1 VLTGGDGGDVFLVG
15 SQSGFDRFDGGIG
28 ANSILAA
35 ANNALIGIASI
46 ANIQEVSGNGFANAR
61 IVTAS
66 GPGTYDFSAVSLIDI
81 AGIQVGDGGQT
92 IIAAAGDDVITGGAN
107 DDNITGGG
115 GSNTLNGGE
124 GDDTFIVTG
133 GGVNL

>member
-1 VLTGGDGGDVFLVG
+1 MLNGGDGGDVFLVDLG
-15 SQSGFDRFDGGIG
+15 PVLT
-28 ANSILAA
+28 ALTAA
-35 ANNALIGIASI
+35 SA
-46 ANIQEVSGNGFANAR
+46 Q
-61 IVTAS
+61 TAS
-66 GPGTYDFSAVSLIDI
+66 LPPPTTPLSALRASPTFRKSLGQRLCQCSHRDRQRPGTYDFSAVSLIDI

-107 DDNITGGG
+107 DNNITGGG